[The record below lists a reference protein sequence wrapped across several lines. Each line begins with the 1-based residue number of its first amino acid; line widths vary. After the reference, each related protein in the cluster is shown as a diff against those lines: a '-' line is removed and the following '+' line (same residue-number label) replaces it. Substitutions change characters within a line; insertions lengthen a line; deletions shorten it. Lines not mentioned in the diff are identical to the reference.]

1 MRLQVNNITVCNYKI
16 NIVEN
21 ISFSL
26 EAGQVLGLI
35 GPNGSGKSTMMKAL
49 IGSVSK
55 SGDSNLAL
63 MNREIGKKNDELS
76 FGFVPEEP
84 ILYDYLT
91 VLKNFQITSVSKG
104 IYDNL
109 NEIQNLIQILKL
121 GHLSTRKARSLS
133 QGEKK
138 RLAIGLALIGNPDV
152 MILDEPHNG
161 LDIDGMAILKSII
174 RIKSKDHII
183 ILCSHYFSEIESLCT
198 QILVLD
204 KGEVFV
210 NDSINSV
217 LEQHQSIEK
226 LFNNQ
231 IYKLTD
237 EASFTF

>member
-1 MRLQVNNITVCNYKI
+1 MKLQVNNISVDHNQI
-16 NIVEN
+16 NIIEK
-21 ISFSL
+21 ISFNL
-26 EAGQVLGLI
+26 KMGDVLGLI
-35 GPNGSGKSTMMKAL
+35 GPNGSGKSTLMKAM
-49 IGSVSK
+49 IGTLSK
-55 SGDSNLAL
+55 TGDSNLTL
-63 MNREIGKKNDELS
+63 IDRETVKNEDELS

-84 ILYDYLT
+84 ILYDYLS

-109 NEIQNLIQILKL
+109 NEIQNLIRILKL
-121 GHLSTRKARSLS
+121 EHLSTRKTRSLS

-138 RLAIGLALIGNPDV
+138 RLAIGLALVGNPDV

-183 ILCSHYFSEIESLCT
+183 ILCSHYFSEIESLCN

-204 KGEVFV
+204 KGVVFV

-237 EASFTF
+237 ETSFTF